1 MINFMKI
8 FFSTIFI
15 FVNCLCFAGSVIEP
29 ITIGDWSEP
38 TNGLRGRLLFSE
50 DAKFYGTEM
59 ATVYL
64 KLQNVDNMANPM
76 EIYFDTLR
84 SPLRFELKDASGNSR
99 KDAPMDLDEIIPG
112 SYWIDLPHDSTLRFR
127 VSSGG
132 YGIPENAGLAI
143 GVRGNFWIIPYAETN
158 DYFLTASFDV
168 IPTTDKDH
176 IHAWKGTLKLPPV
189 KIPAKRP

>member
-50 DAKFYGTEM
+50 DAKFEGTEIG
-59 ATVYL
+59 VIYL
-64 KLQNVDNMANPM
+64 ELQNVSDVLNPM
-76 EIYFDTLR
+76 EIYFDASQFQFGLGDVDGK
-84 SPLRFELKDASGNSR
+84 SPMYNGGVVFDGFVLG
-99 KDAPMDLDEIIPG
+99 P
-112 SYWIDLPHDSTLRFR
+112 YWINLPQDSTLRFQINEN
-127 VSSGG
+127 G
-132 YGIPENAGLAI
+132 YGIPKDAGLAI
-143 GVRGNFWIIPYAETN
+143 GLPRNFWVIPKTATN
-158 DYFLTASFDV
+158 DYFLSASFDA
-168 IPTTDKDH
+168 IPAKDKDH
-176 IHAWKGTLKLPPV
+176 IHAWKGVLKLPPV

>member
-1 MINFMKI
+1 VKI
-8 FFSTIFI
+8 FLSTIFI
-15 FVNCLCFAGSVIEP
+15 FLNCLCFAGSVIEA
-29 ITIGDWSEP
+29 ITAGDWSEP

-64 KLQNVDNMANPM
+64 ELQNVANIGNPM
-76 EIYFDTLR
+76 EIYFDTIH
-84 SPLRFELKDASGNSR
+84 SPLHFELKNVSGNSQ
-99 KDAPMDLDEIIPG
+99 KNAPADLDEMIPG

-127 VSSGG
+127 VSSNG
-132 YGIPENAGLAI
+132 YGIPKDAGLAI
-143 GVRGNFWIIPYAETN
+143 GVPGNFWIIPYAETN

-168 IPTTDKDH
+168 IPAIDKDH
-176 IHAWKGTLKLPPV
+176 IHAWKGTLKLSPV